1 MQIDVLKNSL
11 WTTVIK
17 EIRKN
22 NYDVTLANIFTRNAP
37 KFVYSARMMTI
48 TWKLH
53 EHFFYSIVMFN
64 YDYMFPVAFFQM
76 HEIAK
81 VHTSLI
87 AFLHDSP
94 FMHLIL
100 IIEGTIILYEQHD

>member
-1 MQIDVLKNSL
+1 MTSL
-11 WTTVIK
+11 WPTYLL
-17 EIRKN
+17 R
-22 NYDVTLANIFTRNAP
+22 TLPN
-37 KFVYSARMMTI
+37 VYSARMMTENYMEI
-48 TWKLH
+48 
-53 EHFFYSIVMFN
+53 FFYSIVMFN

-100 IIEGTIILYEQHD
+100 IIEGTIILDEQHD

>member
-1 MQIDVLKNSL
+1 MN
-11 WTTVIK
+11 
-17 EIRKN
+17 
-22 NYDVTLANIFTRNAP
+22 
-37 KFVYSARMMTI
+37 M
-48 TWKLH
+48 
-53 EHFFYSIVMFN
+53 FFYSIVMFN
-64 YDYMFPVAFFQM
+64 YDYMFPVAFFQI

-100 IIEGTIILYEQHD
+100 IIEGTIILDEQHD

>member
-1 MQIDVLKNSL
+1 
-11 WTTVIK
+11 
-17 EIRKN
+17 
-22 NYDVTLANIFTRNAP
+22 
-37 KFVYSARMMTI
+37 
-48 TWKLH
+48 
-53 EHFFYSIVMFN
+53 MFN

-81 VHTSLI
+81 VPTSLI

-100 IIEGTIILYEQHD
+100 IIEGTIILDEQHD

>member
-1 MQIDVLKNSL
+1 
-11 WTTVIK
+11 
-17 EIRKN
+17 
-22 NYDVTLANIFTRNAP
+22 
-37 KFVYSARMMTI
+37 
-48 TWKLH
+48 
-53 EHFFYSIVMFN
+53 MFN
-64 YDYMFPVAFFQM
+64 YDCVSRGFQM